1 MKIIL
6 DEKLEDW
13 PSSRESGILT
23 TDHNLSI
30 DIPPNPSPV
39 TSSALS
45 KTLDAISL
53 PQCSISSALHLSSP
67 LNFNLSLAL
76 FQLQT

>member
-1 MKIIL
+1 MQIIL

-13 PSSRESGILT
+13 PSSRESGMLT

-39 TSSALS
+39 TSSVLS
-45 KTLDAISL
+45 KKHLMRSPSL
-53 PQCSISSALHLSSP
+53 NAPSP
-67 LNFNLSLAL
+67 VYYIYLPP
-76 FQLQT
+76 